1 MSDANAQKVMD
12 KVRTLYKEAPEGLCD
27 RLSQLIGSSEIA
39 YLNVRR
45 SDEDRTMRVVVF
57 TRSAVLVQTFIM
69 DGSRLDLTLKGWP
82 RRRIDH
88 VDFSA
93 SMAVNATAETG
104 RYEVSPT
111 ANATAFVYY
120 KNRELITLLTN
131 STNPSMELVTFLPS
145 LLAD

>member
-39 YLNVRR
+39 YLNVR
-45 SDEDRTMRVVVF
+45 SDEDRTMHVVVF
-57 TRSAVLVQTFIM
+57 TRCAVLLQTFIA
-69 DGSRLDLTLKGWP
+69 DRSRLDVTLKGWP
-82 RRRIDH
+82 RRQLEH

-93 SMAVNATAETG
+93 SMAVNATAEDG
-104 RYEVSPT
+104 VYEVGPT
-111 ANATAFVYY
+111 GNAVALVHY
-120 KNRELITLLTN
+120 KNQGPITLLAN
-131 STNPSMELVTFLPS
+131 STNDPAEFVAFLPS